1 MQTYETEITNMVS
14 RWGYVLK
21 GVALALALLS
31 SSQHMAS
38 LYGSMYAS
46 ALRLCL
52 TRGPQ
57 KAESSGHRSSKAVCQ
72 NKTFPLRF
80 PLPKVFFLS
89 ELIKI
94 FLL

>member
-1 MQTYETEITNMVS
+1 MVS

-21 GVALALALLS
+21 GVALALVLLS

-38 LYGSMYAS
+38 LYGSMYDS

-57 KAESSGHRSSKAVCQ
+57 KVQSSGHTSSKAVCQ
-72 NKTFPLRF
+72 NKTFPL
-80 PLPKVFFLS
+80 PKVFFVF
-89 ELIKI
+89 IRAD
-94 FLL
+94 